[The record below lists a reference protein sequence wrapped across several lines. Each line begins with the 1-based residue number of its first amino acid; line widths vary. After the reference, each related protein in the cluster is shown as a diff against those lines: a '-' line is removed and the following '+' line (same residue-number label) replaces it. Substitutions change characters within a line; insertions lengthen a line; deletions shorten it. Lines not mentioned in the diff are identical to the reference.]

1 MNRIKDTI
9 SGGGFKEE
17 SSLLFLQTSTKTD
30 RTFTFELFDKKDAQL
45 NVQSL
50 QDVIQ
55 DKIQVQDEDS
65 QEL

>member
-17 SSLLFLQTSTKTD
+17 GSLLFLQTSTETD